1 MAKEAL
7 EIKLE
12 DAGFDIA
19 IKPFVIIQMGNIIN
33 AEDMLEI
40 WEETKVK
47 VTRINRG
54 SPKEIQLFSKTVEEA
69 VSKLDREEF
78 NRLKKLIRAA

>member
-1 MAKEAL
+1 MV
-7 EIKLE
+7 
-12 DAGFDIA
+12 
-19 IKPFVIIQMGNIIN
+19 KPFVIVQMGNIIN

-69 VSKLDREEF
+69 DSKLDMEDFQRI
-78 NRLKKLIRAA
+78 KKILRGNM